1 MWDFI
6 PFFESRRG
14 LKRGERGRK
23 VSEKGRAEERSRK
36 EGAEK
41 RGGKTFERWP
51 PCDRQEIRNVRKEQ
65 TT

>member
-1 MWDFI
+1 VWDFI

-14 LKRGERGRK
+14 LKRERGRK
-23 VSEKGRAEERSRK
+23 VSEKGRAEER
-36 EGAEK
+36 GAEK
-41 RGGKTFERWP
+41 RGGKTFERRP